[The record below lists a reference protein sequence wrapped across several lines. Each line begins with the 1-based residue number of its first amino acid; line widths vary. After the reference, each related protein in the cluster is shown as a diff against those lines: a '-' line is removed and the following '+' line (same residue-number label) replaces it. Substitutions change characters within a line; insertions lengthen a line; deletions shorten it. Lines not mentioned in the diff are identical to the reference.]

1 MGTVVQLKNRINDT
15 FSELKDSVDDK
26 LALVEER
33 IKNKLASKVNLIE
46 KMTEYHLS
54 TGGKKIKGI
63 AYSMLSKIMWIYKR
77 R

>member
-33 IKNKLASKVNLIE
+33 IKNKLGIKVSVE
-46 KMTEYHLS
+46 SFFSRFFYYT
-54 TGGKKIKGI
+54 T
-63 AYSMLSKIMWIYKR
+63 
-77 R
+77 